1 VKRLLSSVLL
11 LAMFSSLAGLARA
24 DVIFFKKEFGG
35 GQVKCEIYKEEQEYI
50 YYVDIKRNMDCGC
63 ARQIIDKIEYD
74 EKDLINVEEF
84 FEKKALAA
92 KDENARRKAED
103 IAAELRKKRQAK
115 EKADKSGKKKKP
127 KINIRSTT
135 TVKVLKTKDSGSNE
149 LLVDP
154 FPEDPDDKASKRK
167 R

>member
-1 VKRLLSSVLL
+1 MKRLVSLILL
-11 LAMFSSLAGLARA
+11 LTVFSSFAGLARA

-92 KDENARRKAED
+92 KDDDARRKAED
-103 IAAELRKKRQAK
+103 IAAELRKKRQAQ
-115 EKADKSGKKKKP
+115 EKTDKSGKKKKP
-127 KINIRSTT
+127 TINIRATS

-154 FPEDPDDKASKRK
+154 FPEDPDPKPKKRK
-167 R
+167 P